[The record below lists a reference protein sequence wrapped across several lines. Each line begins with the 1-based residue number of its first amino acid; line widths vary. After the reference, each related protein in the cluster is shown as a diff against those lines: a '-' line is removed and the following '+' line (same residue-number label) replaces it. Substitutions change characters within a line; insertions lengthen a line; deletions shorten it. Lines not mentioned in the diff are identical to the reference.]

1 MDPIRRLI
9 QNWCEILIEPAQGGK
24 NGQQG
29 LGRCR
34 FDDQPV
40 SFLAH
45 DGVLTG
51 EFELPRNP
59 HSPVSPILK
68 DLHVSFGCDYSSW
81 HMSQPMPLLG
91 LCQWRTMVQITQV
104 SMTVTPRI
112 CERWFWREDF
122 HNPILLGSDPLLPK
136 IGVSRGLTTRAHR
149 VYGLS

>member
-9 QNWCEILIEPAQGGK
+9 QNRCEILIEPAQGGK

-40 SFLAH
+40 SLLAH
-45 DGVLTG
+45 DSVLTG

-68 DLHVSFGCDYSSW
+68 DLRQHPFLISYSF
-81 HMSQPMPLLG
+81 P
-91 LCQWRTMVQITQV
+91 I
-104 SMTVTPRI
+104 
-112 CERWFWREDF
+112 
-122 HNPILLGSDPLLPK
+122 ILLSPPHLLS
-136 IGVSRGLTTRAHR
+136 IYISFTSFI
-149 VYGLS
+149 LSKNETC

>member
-81 HMSQPMPLLG
+81 HMSQPMPILG
-91 LCQWRTMVQITQV
+91 LCQWRTIPTRRPAATIRSEEHTSELQSPMYLVC
-104 SMTVTPRI
+104 R
-112 CERWFWREDF
+112 
-122 HNPILLGSDPLLPK
+122 LLL
-136 IGVSRGLTTRAHR
+136 
-149 VYGLS
+149 Y

>member
-1 MDPIRRLI
+1 MNPIRRLI
-9 QNWCEILIEPAQGGK
+9 QNRCEILIEPAQGGK

-40 SFLAH
+40 SLLAH

-68 DLHVSFGCDYSSW
+68 DLHVSFGCD
-81 HMSQPMPLLG
+81 
-91 LCQWRTMVQITQV
+91 
-104 SMTVTPRI
+104 
-112 CERWFWREDF
+112 
-122 HNPILLGSDPLLPK
+122 
-136 IGVSRGLTTRAHR
+136 
-149 VYGLS
+149 